1 MLAYWIVNTVRYQ
14 LKNKQINSS
23 WTEIVRTMNTQK
35 AITTS
40 FENASESTINIRQC
54 SEPTTKV
61 TQIYDAL
68 KYKHQPFKRKKFVVH
83 KPELL
88 KNDINQNQLITPE

>member
-1 MLAYWIVNTVRYQ
+1 MD
-14 LKNKQINSS
+14 
-23 WTEIVRTMNTQK
+23 TQK
-35 AITTS
+35 AVTTS
-40 FENASESTINIRQC
+40 LENDSEDSIYIRQC

-83 KPELL
+83 KPYLL
-88 KNDINQNQLITPE
+88 KNDINQNQLITSG